1 MNTYVSLLK
10 CPVSFVQHAVLELFL
25 LNLLSI
31 HANSFVILFTFA
43 KTIPNLS
50 ILRFRLQRSSSIRL
64 HSPFLQEGGGTLIYT
79 RLVFREALLPQN
91 LGSLWGFKGMITNP
105 LDEAL
110 SSFTILPAYMKLSVC
125 LSYMSRGTK
134 AILLLLLKQKLCPPP
149 PLRGEVMFAPKT
161 YIKPEISQSTYVWLT
176 F

>member
-1 MNTYVSLLK
+1 MPCFICSTCCAGTVPFESFEHSCKLICDPVYLCQNYPQPFNTPFS
-10 CPVSFVQHAVLELFL
+10 PS
-25 LNLLSI
+25 
-31 HANSFVILFTFA
+31 
-43 KTIPNLS
+43 TIFKHTLT
-50 ILRFRLQRSSSIRL
+50 Q
-64 HSPFLQEGGGTLIYT
+64 PFSAGRGGTLIYT
-79 RLVFREALLPQN
+79 RLVFREKILPQN

-110 SSFTILPAYMKLSVC
+110 SSFTILPDCMKLSVC

-161 YIKPEISQSTYVWLT
+161 YIKPEISPSTYVWLT